1 MTLKIVG
8 SSPRRLLLG
17 FMLIGWFLSMW
28 ISNTAATAMTIPI
41 AIAVIDELKKTES
54 DAQGMENEAYDEE
67 DGKEIEETDFDEIE
81 IKARVK
87 PKSGSKVDNIEKA
100 ILLGKFS
107 KNQEKIGKKSFF
119 ENN

>member
-1 MTLKIVG
+1 
-8 SSPRRLLLG
+8 
-17 FMLIGWFLSMW
+17 
-28 ISNTAATAMTIPI
+28 MTIPI

-67 DGKEIEETDFDEIE
+67 NGKEIEETDFDEIE
-81 IKARVK
+81 IKARIK

-107 KNQEKIGKKSFF
+107 KNQEKIGKKSIF